1 MVLSLNGRNVEV
13 YNPDV
18 APLSTIV
25 DGRGVSLVNEAT
37 GERGVLKSAS
47 RVFFVDGDV
56 WYQRPDDGD
65 PDSVF
70 DNRWTARMLSSTVCY
85 DCGAPVDVGDRRHAC
100 EDKDYQEWASFGC
113 DW

>member
-1 MVLSLNGRNVEV
+1 M
-13 YNPDV
+13 
-18 APLSTIV
+18 
-25 DGRGVSLVNEAT
+25 RGCVS
-37 GERGVLKSAS
+37 KSAS

-65 PDSVF
+65 PDLVF
-70 DNRWTARMLSSTVCY
+70 DNGWTARMLSSTVCY
-85 DCGAPVDVGDRRHAC
+85 DCGAPVDVDGDRCDAC